1 MERIFFYC
9 AINYLTGPQGAQIR
23 EDTGPKRSPS
33 RWFLFLQIDF
43 ATKAGSSLSIRTS
56 AGIAGAHCAKT
67 SVRRFPSRKPRFRRQ
82 KKKASPTISV
92 PLYQRAGKANEQRL
106 VAIAPKQRKPF
117 HFHAEKMGGPPKQ
130 KTRRR
135 KKKSATRQS
144 IRGVAIAPQ
153 KRLIEGGA
161 LLLG

>member
-23 EDTGPKRSPS
+23 EDPGPKRSPS
-33 RWFLFLQIDF
+33 RCFLFLQIDF

-82 KKKASPTISV
+82 KKKPPLPSPCHFISV
-92 PLYQRAGKANEQRL
+92 RVRRTNSAWLQSHPNSANLSTSTQKKWGDRL
-106 VAIAPKQRKPF
+106 NKRRE
-117 HFHAEKMGGPPKQ
+117 EK
-130 KTRRR
+130 